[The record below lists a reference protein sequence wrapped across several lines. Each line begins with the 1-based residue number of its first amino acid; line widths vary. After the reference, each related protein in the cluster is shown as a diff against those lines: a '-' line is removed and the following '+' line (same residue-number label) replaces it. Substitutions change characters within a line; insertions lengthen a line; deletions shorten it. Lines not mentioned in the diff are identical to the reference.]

1 MLIRPELVAELT
13 FNWGSYAAWVLIRK
27 MHSNKTQVT
36 TPETPSGKLWGTD
49 YQYPRPGGTWS
60 SRGVKW
66 SLELI
71 AELATVAVKNIRA
84 WANRSALGRLD
95 LFLWYYNI
103 NQDSDDILLSQT
115 NKSFCDFMQHSHTHL
130 NLKNVHLWY
139 FKTADWTGRLI

>member
-1 MLIRPELVAELT
+1 
-13 FNWGSYAAWVLIRK
+13 

-60 SRGVKW
+60 SRGVKL

-115 NKSFCDFMQHSHTHL
+115 NKSFCDFMQHSHTS
-130 NLKNVHLWY
+130 K
-139 FKTADWTGRLI
+139 FKECAFVVF